1 MKATFSLASYD
12 LLIFLGPSKLPIF
25 YDLPAIMCVYE
36 TKSAIKHSMYI
47 VPVPQRI
54 ILLGKATYRLHR

>member
-12 LLIFLGPSKLPIF
+12 LLNIFGSIQTSDILRSSCNNVRIRDKNC
-25 YDLPAIMCVYE
+25 DKAQ
-36 TKSAIKHSMYI
+36 YI